1 MTEEIQ
7 EIEKEKD
14 KMSFFDYATEI
25 VGWFQIVAS
34 PLLAGLVLG
43 AIVYFSNPTTLRL
56 GIAIGVVLISLIVG
70 IVFATRI
77 WKKQGTMHFVSRV
90 MASPE
95 LDSLDEEKN
104 NSINS

>member
-1 MTEEIQ
+1 MTDKIQQSEI
-7 EIEKEKD
+7 EKD
-14 KMSFFDYATEI
+14 KMSFFDYATEV
-25 VGWFQIVAS
+25 VGWLQIVVS

-43 AIVYFSNPTTLRL
+43 AIIYFSNPTTMSLV
-56 GIAIGVVLISLIVG
+56 IAICVVLISLIVG

-95 LDSLDEEKN
+95 LDNLDEEKK
-104 NSINS
+104 